1 MFACGWYS
9 HSYFSVRNIQ
19 CDRVQGQ
26 RVARPPSSS
35 HQHYLVLPESHL
47 EQLGQTAWNNRRLVW
62 SNASILWGGNDSG
75 QVYWKSESCPWAKC
89 CLINTLTRDNRYWRH
104 SFHRVGPVGT
114 SMCLYLRYFLY
125 CLPYCQECFE
135 LGGHLKVLL
144 VNVGYRTIR
153 EQQANVTG
161 YFQACNFL
169 GYPYSCKANNRF
181 LFDNFS
187 CSG

>member
-62 SNASILWGGNDSG
+62 SNFSILWGGNDSG
-75 QVYWKSESCPWAKC
+75 RVYWKSESCPWAKC

-104 SFHRVGPVGT
+104 SFHSQVRRDQHVFVLEILFVLSAVLSGVFWVRWTFKSSPGECRLQNNMGTTSKCNRVFPGLQL
-114 SMCLYLRYFLY
+114 SW
-125 CLPYCQECFE
+125 LP
-135 LGGHLKVLL
+135 
-144 VNVGYRTIR
+144 
-153 EQQANVTG
+153 
-161 YFQACNFL
+161 
-169 GYPYSCKANNRF
+169 
-181 LFDNFS
+181 LFMQS
-187 CSG
+187 K

>member
-35 HQHYLVLPESHL
+35 HQHYLVLPESTLSSSAKRH
-47 EQLGQTAWNNRRLVW
+47 ETTEGWYGQMPPFCEEVMTVVRCTE
-62 SNASILWGGNDSG
+62 
-75 QVYWKSESCPWAKC
+75 KSESCPRAKC
-89 CLINTLTRDNRYWRH
+89 CLINTLTRSNRYWRH

-153 EQQANVTG
+153 GQQANVTG

>member
-1 MFACGWYS
+1 MDDTVIATLVYVISSVTECKGRGWLDLRPLPTSTTWCCLRATLSSSAKRHETTEGWYGQMPP
-9 HSYFSVRNIQ
+9 FCEEVMTVVR
-19 CDRVQGQ
+19 CT
-26 RVARPPSSS
+26 
-35 HQHYLVLPESHL
+35 E
-47 EQLGQTAWNNRRLVW
+47 
-62 SNASILWGGNDSG
+62 
-75 QVYWKSESCPWAKC
+75 KSESCPRAKC
-89 CLINTLTRDNRYWRH
+89 CLINTLTRSNRYWRH